1 MILHLH
7 PEKQAKEDMD
17 WEEEQEKCQSDK
29 PQTRCNSSISKQW
42 LQFIFN
48 KKY

>member
-29 PQTRCNSSISKQW
+29 PQTRCISSISKQW